1 MDIIIIIVL
10 ILLNGIFA
18 MSEIA
23 VISAR
28 KSSLMKDSKEGNKGA
43 KTALALADNPDKFLS
58 TIQIGITLIG
68 ILTGIYSGDTVAKE
82 VSNLLVKIN
91 VPLSYASL
99 IAQVL
104 VVALVTYLT
113 LIFGE
118 LVPKRIGMVM
128 PERIAKVVSA
138 PMTILAKIGAPF
150 VWILS
155 NSALLVSRVLGIK
168 DDKSPVTEEEIKSM
182 IEEGRQGGEVKEI
195 EQDII
200 ERAFFLG
207 DRKIESIMTHR
218 NDMVFLDVNM
228 SNDEIKK
235 IVSKHSF
242 SAYPVVDKNLD
253 NIVGVVRVTDIF
265 DKLNTSKAKIEKF
278 VKKAN
283 YFHNNMEVYLVLEE
297 MKKNNTKIGLVS
309 DEFGN
314 IDGMITQSD
323 IFEALVGS
331 VAEGKDSKDI
341 RKRKSGGWFVDGQ
354 CPIYDFLE
362 YFEIEDENASNN
374 YNTISGLILE
384 LLQHVPS
391 EGESLEW
398 KNLNLEVVDMDGA
411 RIDKVIVNKIEKTEE
426 SNDNSDNE

>member
-28 KSSLMKDSKEGNKGA
+28 KTSLMKDSKEGNKGA
-43 KTALALADNPDKFLS
+43 ATALSLANDPDKFLS

-82 VSNLLVKIN
+82 LSNILTKIHI
-91 VPLSYASL
+91 PQTYTPI
-99 IAQVL
+99 IAQVI

-128 PERIAKVVSA
+128 PEKIAKVVSR
-138 PMTILAKIGAPF
+138 PMTILSKIGAPF

-155 NSALLVSRVLGIK
+155 KSASIVSRVLGIK

-182 IEEGRQGGEVKEI
+182 IEEGRQGGEVKDI

-218 NDMVFLDVNM
+218 SDIVFLDINM

-235 IVSKHSF
+235 IISKHSF
-242 SAYPVVDKNLD
+242 SAYPVVDNNLD
-253 NIVGVVRVTDIF
+253 NIVGVIRVTDVF
-265 DKLNTSKAKIEKF
+265 DKLNNSKSKIEKF

-297 MKKNNTKIGLVS
+297 MKKNKTKIGLIS

-314 IDGMITQSD
+314 IDGMVTQSD
-323 IFEALVGS
+323 IFSALVGS
-331 VAEGKDSKDI
+331 VSEGRESKDI
-341 RKRKSGGWFVDGQ
+341 KKRKNGGWFVDGQ

-362 YFEIEDENASNN
+362 YFEIEDENASNT

-391 EGESLEW
+391 EGESIEW
-398 KNLNLEVVDMDGA
+398 KNLNIEIVDMDGA
-411 RIDKVIVNKIEKTEE
+411 RIDKVIVNKIDIKEEKEE
-426 SNDNSDNE
+426 DSK

>member
-1 MDIIIIIVL
+1 
-10 ILLNGIFA
+10 

-168 DDKSPVTEEEIKSM
+168 DDKTLFSERPQNRT
-182 IEEGRQGGEVKEI
+182 IEGNCAGRRQNRKGDRQRHPASDRRRVALPCENQPESGGEKK
-195 EQDII
+195 DHFCSCTYFC
-200 ERAFFLG
+200 AF
-207 DRKIESIMTHR
+207 
-218 NDMVFLDVNM
+218 
-228 SNDEIKK
+228 
-235 IVSKHSF
+235 
-242 SAYPVVDKNLD
+242 
-253 NIVGVVRVTDIF
+253 
-265 DKLNTSKAKIEKF
+265 
-278 VKKAN
+278 
-283 YFHNNMEVYLVLEE
+283 
-297 MKKNNTKIGLVS
+297 
-309 DEFGN
+309 
-314 IDGMITQSD
+314 
-323 IFEALVGS
+323 
-331 VAEGKDSKDI
+331 
-341 RKRKSGGWFVDGQ
+341 GG
-354 CPIYDFLE
+354 
-362 YFEIEDENASNN
+362 
-374 YNTISGLILE
+374 T
-384 LLQHVPS
+384 
-391 EGESLEW
+391 
-398 KNLNLEVVDMDGA
+398 
-411 RIDKVIVNKIEKTEE
+411 
-426 SNDNSDNE
+426 

>member
-218 NDMVFLDVNM
+218 NDIVFLDINM

-253 NIVGVVRVTDIF
+253 NVIGVVRVTDIF

-278 VKKAN
+278 VKNIDRLFADDYPIKAKINRKSFIEASKRVSAITSEETPGIILEFNNSTLKMSSLETIYGEGSEIIDILDFNAESFEIILNARHVNEILNIIETEDFILEMSDKRSPVLITPSESN
-283 YFHNNMEVYLVLEE
+283 YRYLV
-297 MKKNNTKIGLVS
+297 V
-309 DEFGN
+309 
-314 IDGMITQSD
+314 
-323 IFEALVGS
+323 
-331 VAEGKDSKDI
+331 
-341 RKRKSGGWFVDGQ
+341 
-354 CPIYDFLE
+354 PI
-362 YFEIEDENASNN
+362 S
-374 YNTISGLILE
+374 
-384 LLQHVPS
+384 
-391 EGESLEW
+391 
-398 KNLNLEVVDMDGA
+398 
-411 RIDKVIVNKIEKTEE
+411 IDKI
-426 SNDNSDNE
+426 

>member
-1 MDIIIIIVL
+1 MDIIIIVL

-28 KSSLMKDSKEGNKGA
+28 KSSLMKDSKEGDKGA
-43 KTALALADNPDKFLS
+43 KAALSLADNPDKFLS

-82 VSNLLVKIN
+82 LAN
-91 VPLSYASL
+91 VLIKFNMPSSYASAASQ
-99 IAQVL
+99 II

-128 PERIAKVVSA
+128 PEKIAKVAAS
-138 PMTILAKIGAPF
+138 PMTLLSKTGAPF

-155 NSALLVSRVLGIK
+155 KSALLVSRVLGIK

-218 NDMVFLDVNM
+218 NDIVFLDINM
-228 SNDEIKK
+228 SNDEIRK

-242 SAYPVVDKNLD
+242 SAYPVVDNNLD
-253 NIVGVVRVTDIF
+253 NIIGVVRVTDIF
-265 DKLNTSKAKIEKF
+265 DKLNNSKAKIEKF
-278 VKKAN
+278 VKKAH
-283 YFHNNMEVYLVLEE
+283 YFHNNMEVYLVLED

-314 IDGMITQSD
+314 IDGMVTQSD
-323 IFEALVGS
+323 IFGALVGS
-331 VAEGKDSKDI
+331 ASEGKESKDI
-341 RKRKSGGWFVDGQ
+341 RKRKNGGWFVDGQ
-354 CPIYDFLE
+354 CHIYDFLE
-362 YFEIEDENASNN
+362 YFEIEDENASSN

-391 EGESLEW
+391 EGEALEW
-398 KNLNLEVVDMDGA
+398 KGFNLEIVDMDGA
-411 RIDKVIVNKIEKTEE
+411 RIDKLIVNKIEEKENKEE
-426 SNDNSDNE
+426 IINN